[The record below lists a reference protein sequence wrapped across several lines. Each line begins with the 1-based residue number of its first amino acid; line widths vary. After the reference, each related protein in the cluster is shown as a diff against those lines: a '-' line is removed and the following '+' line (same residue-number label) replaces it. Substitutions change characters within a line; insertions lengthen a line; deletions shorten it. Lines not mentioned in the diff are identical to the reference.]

1 MTDIDD
7 ATPTTEGET
16 IARGLTD
23 GLVESEDKA
32 ALFTISSRMPPA
44 VGLPTGELTA
54 YLFLAVANVDAVTVT
69 LELGLLDPSHFD
81 AIRAALPSQ
90 IAATEFLAKRLKA
103 AQAALEAKE
112 KVN

>member
-32 ALFTISSRMPPA
+32 ALFTISSRMPE

-54 YLFLAVANVDAVTVT
+54 YLFLAVANVDAVTAA

-90 IAATEFLAKRLKA
+90 IAATEFLTKRLKV